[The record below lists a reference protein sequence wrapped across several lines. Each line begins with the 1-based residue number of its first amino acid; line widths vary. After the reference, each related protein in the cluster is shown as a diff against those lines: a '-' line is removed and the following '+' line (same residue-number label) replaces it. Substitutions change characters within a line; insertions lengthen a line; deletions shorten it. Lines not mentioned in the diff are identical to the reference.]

1 MDSGLGNLRT
11 GQLCFKSGWVDQTG
25 FRKYESLSFFSI
37 TFQPRH
43 PLMFHGIAL
52 CWWKNGT
59 WWEWAICPR
68 WFIQLLTQKHRAGG
82 TYRNQWSH
90 LGRSLL
96 PAGPPPISRCLGG
109 EHRVGLSSG
118 TAQEGPELWKKTQT
132 WSSAVW
138 IVEAATSCG
147 SEFVAPICWACFS
160 ISTVRRLDCI
170 ISGSFHGMGSFNRY
184 LMSIYRDHVCLTHL
198 YMPCPWNSSWCIL

>member
-1 MDSGLGNLRT
+1 MELRSVDEKMGHDGSEQFAQDGSSSCWRRSTELG
-11 GQLCFKSGWVDQTG
+11 G
-25 FRKYESLSFFSI
+25 
-37 TFQPRH
+37 
-43 PLMFHGIAL
+43 A
-52 CWWKNGT
+52 
-59 WWEWAICPR
+59 
-68 WFIQLLTQKHRAGG
+68 
-82 TYRNQWSH
+82 YRNQWSH